1 MRISDWS
8 SDVCSSDLVATA
20 WNLDPAHRGA
30 MLANRPREAPR
41 HRRRD
46 QRVLGTDR
54 DQQRSRNARGFDAV
68 GAHGRGERLH
78 PRHVLLL
85 DRLPYRENTEDRPEF
100 RLLIERDA
108 IVFGEAVD
116 DALRRLV
123 REPVERIAEAFGP
136 AMQRNDRKST

>member
-1 MRISDWS
+1 
-8 SDVCSSDLVATA
+8 
-20 WNLDPAHRGA
+20 
-30 MLANRPREAPR
+30 MLANRPREARR

-108 IVFGEAVD
+108 IVFGEAV
-116 DALRRLV
+116 
-123 REPVERIAEAFGP
+123 AE
-136 AMQRNDRKST
+136 DRKSVVSGKSVSVRVALGGRRIIKKKKRPPYKNPTEHITAIINT